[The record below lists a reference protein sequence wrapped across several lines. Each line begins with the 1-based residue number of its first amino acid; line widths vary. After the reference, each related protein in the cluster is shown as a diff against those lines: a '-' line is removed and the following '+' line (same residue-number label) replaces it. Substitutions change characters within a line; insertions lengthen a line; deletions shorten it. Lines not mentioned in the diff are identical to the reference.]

1 MSRNGK
7 YIVRLNFNG
16 WFRKVVIDDR
26 LPVSS
31 SGRVIHVVDR
41 HNPGLLWPALIEK
54 AYLKV
59 LGGYDFP
66 GSNSAT
72 DLWVLTG
79 WIPEQVFLQSDDLEP
94 ERFWKQI
101 LDAFDLGDVLITM
114 GTGKMTAE
122 TERDLG
128 LAGEHD
134 YAVLDLREVE
144 GQRLLLIKNPWCEG
158 ASWCGKTK
166 SSPGAASSERGLSE
180 LHSIESN
187 VDSAPVECSRD
198 RLNADEQLP
207 PGTFWMDIDNVLQHF
222 ESIYLNWNPGIFA
235 CRQDIHFAWNLGNQ
249 YDGRQQHRGQFASL
263 SRHPQLTVTASN
275 GGTIW
280 MLLSRHLRNATLT
293 GATELEIPG
302 SRHTIDLQGHI
313 ALAAF
318 SSQGQRVLLPEKHIQ
333 KGWFVDSPQ
342 TLIKLRDCAPGSVY
356 TIVPLEQDLAAVEH
370 TFTLSIYGNSPLVLD
385 EAAPRAPCT
394 CSLSAA
400 WTKETAGGN
409 AHSPNYPSNPQFSVA
424 VLQKLSICLMVEAA
438 SEDASVHVK
447 LVYSK
452 GRRVQEIQNR
462 DIILDSGE
470 YRKGCCV
477 ADFTQLDP
485 GQYTIICSTFEPNQV
500 GAFTLT
506 VDSSQPVRVAA
517 LPKEGAGRLRM
528 ELSTATFGVGQGKI
542 AVQLVPK
549 RLVNFYAIASQLD
562 GSSTRASANS
572 SLLRVSIE
580 SGRGPM
586 RRIYTASNGGEYADC
601 IGGVRTGGMDLA
613 PGMSRHGMP
622 SAEDERAEVV
632 DPAVNSPSSHD
643 GWTNSIPSSPD
654 DDSLDGFSETL
665 EALEEYERDP
675 DEWGAS
681 PDDLVNEPTDLESPW
696 IFNADGEEDG
706 DFSEIPFS
714 FDPEPTPPPT
724 YANGDL
730 AGDLAEGDD
739 WESASASTPAPH
751 SVDADPYDV
760 DGSQS
765 GGEVSDGSEE
775 FDDLGLDDDDLMDDD
790 QIDAA
795 DITRGSSRSTED
807 DGSNSATPVLTENSE
822 QIEQASN
829 ISRDALSSALAQAA
843 VAQKEARSHWST
855 RNDLG
860 FRRDDPRPQDLT
872 STRHDDGL
880 SVQDTPTSGSY
891 LHPQGTS
898 AIMPEPDAVDSD
910 IKGREAVQKG
920 GRGGGRVGRG
930 GGRPRGGI
938 AWALKGTSHDPAL
951 RRKEARAEMLRDRP
965 RGRGERSRG
974 RPRGRP
980 VVDPGMQFKAYQAE
994 AMSAF
999 MDGDLETAMSKA
1011 QLAVQANP
1019 EVGIAHSLLS
1029 EILRQMGREKESISA
1044 LLTGAVLDRNPDLF
1058 IKAAERT
1065 LQVAEDSA
1073 WSEAASQA
1081 MWCYSSAYNHAPRD
1095 SETSIIA
1102 RTGIRDVSN
1111 MMGDVHQARMY
1122 SKSLIRLTPT
1132 DFDNTRMYAQLC
1144 AATKDPSE
1152 IAKAKIAY
1160 ENAFETTSAEQ
1171 RNLGNLEHAWSHVN
1185 IYLELLDK
1193 LRFAAEGVRVAK
1205 RLARWVL
1212 GRKDENFWDR
1222 YADDDRE
1229 FDSTHDRRALVG
1241 EFQQGRLSR
1250 DKAFYGDG
1258 LPVEIRVKIAGFRI
1272 KMGSAH
1278 HEEAMKH
1285 LDHVLAIE
1293 HGPEDYPDLFYN
1305 IANSLRTSGLHEG
1318 ALKFYLALE
1327 PSMAEPSE
1335 SFSLGLADCYESLH
1349 RQGDAE
1355 RVYRALIARDP
1366 SNVQGRLKL
1375 ARLYEQTD
1383 CKNQALIILK
1393 EVMALGRRDAIRQAK
1408 LPVPPSSRRPGRK
1421 RVEKPVR
1428 PRLDKPAKVKE
1439 AILSKRLSSSVLPV
1453 LAPSPAE
1460 LTVARSAVSPRE
1472 QREEDV
1478 NETSQTVG
1486 GNSEMLSTCNR
1497 LNELWHVVDG
1507 EADATAVAE
1516 WMHLVT
1522 TALHEFR
1529 DERAFFAKERF
1540 TGYGKQSSRHLA
1552 GDAKMAKA
1560 KQHAFVTLNRLEPGV
1575 HHPNPVMAAEVPT
1588 SSLPTTYYTI
1598 SFHDWH
1604 RILVTLALQYA
1615 AKADQTHCYDLLRE
1629 VLPKANIYNPHPSYS
1644 RTLLAASLHCA
1655 LHFND
1660 SAYALD
1666 LARDCAQK
1674 ADFLATT
1681 PYQLL
1686 AAAARL
1692 CHGAANEFYTHATK
1706 AFMARTVKLMDFTA
1720 MPASLRNRLDFG
1732 LQTPSLHSRLAKL
1745 NHETA
1750 AALGSSS
1757 SSSAAASVAAAA
1769 IPDAGVLTI
1778 YGNTMAIS
1786 SHFTSA
1792 LPYYF
1797 RALALEP
1804 DNWSI
1809 NLCIAL
1815 TYIHQAM
1822 KRQTENRHYGIQQG
1836 LGFLQRYYDLRVT
1849 PTPGGTGPKAGH
1861 IQEAEYNRARTWH
1874 LLGLTHLAIPGYEE
1888 VLAMSAGVLAEG
1900 EREGR
1905 SEGEVEDFATEAAF
1919 ALQGIFAV
1927 GGDEEAARGVGEMWL
1942 VI

>member
-1 MSRNGK
+1 
-7 YIVRLNFNG
+7 
-16 WFRKVVIDDR
+16 
-26 LPVSS
+26 
-31 SGRVIHVVDR
+31 
-41 HNPGLLWPALIEK
+41 
-54 AYLKV
+54 
-59 LGGYDFP
+59 
-66 GSNSAT
+66 
-72 DLWVLTG
+72 
-79 WIPEQVFLQSDDLEP
+79 
-94 ERFWKQI
+94 
-101 LDAFDLGDVLITM
+101 
-114 GTGKMTAE
+114 
-122 TERDLG
+122 
-128 LAGEHD
+128 
-134 YAVLDLREVE
+134 
-144 GQRLLLIKNPWCEG
+144 
-158 ASWCGKTK
+158 
-166 SSPGAASSERGLSE
+166 
-180 LHSIESN
+180 
-187 VDSAPVECSRD
+187 
-198 RLNADEQLP
+198 
-207 PGTFWMDIDNVLQHF
+207 
-222 ESIYLNWNPGIFA
+222 
-235 CRQDIHFAWNLGNQ
+235 
-249 YDGRQQHRGQFASL
+249 
-263 SRHPQLTVTASN
+263 
-275 GGTIW
+275 
-280 MLLSRHLRNATLT
+280 
-293 GATELEIPG
+293 
-302 SRHTIDLQGHI
+302 
-313 ALAAF
+313 
-318 SSQGQRVLLPEKHIQ
+318 
-333 KGWFVDSPQ
+333 
-342 TLIKLRDCAPGSVY
+342 
-356 TIVPLEQDLAAVEH
+356 
-370 TFTLSIYGNSPLVLD
+370 
-385 EAAPRAPCT
+385 
-394 CSLSAA
+394 
-400 WTKETAGGN
+400 
-409 AHSPNYPSNPQFSVA
+409 
-424 VLQKLSICLMVEAA
+424 
-438 SEDASVHVK
+438 
-447 LVYSK
+447 
-452 GRRVQEIQNR
+452 
-462 DIILDSGE
+462 
-470 YRKGCCV
+470 
-477 ADFTQLDP
+477 
-485 GQYTIICSTFEPNQV
+485 
-500 GAFTLT
+500 
-506 VDSSQPVRVAA
+506 
-517 LPKEGAGRLRM
+517 
-528 ELSTATFGVGQGKI
+528 
-542 AVQLVPK
+542 
-549 RLVNFYAIASQLD
+549 
-562 GSSTRASANS
+562 
-572 SLLRVSIE
+572 
-580 SGRGPM
+580 
-586 RRIYTASNGGEYADC
+586 
-601 IGGVRTGGMDLA
+601 
-613 PGMSRHGMP
+613 MP
-622 SAEDERAEVV
+622 SAEDERAELV

-643 GWTNSIPSSPD
+643 GWTNSIASSSD

-681 PDDLVNEPTDLESPW
+681 PDDLANAPTEVESPW
-696 IFNADGEEDG
+696 VFDADGEEDG

-730 AGDLAEGDD
+730 AGDFAGDD
-739 WESASASTPAPH
+739 EWESESASTLAPH

-760 DGSQS
+760 DGSHS
-765 GGEVSDGSEE
+765 GSEVSDGSEE
-775 FDDLGLDDDDLMDDD
+775 FDDPALDDDELMDGD
-790 QIDAA
+790 QIDAVA
-795 DITRGSSRSTED
+795 TTRGSSRSTED
-807 DGSNSATPVLTENSE
+807 DGSNSADPVLTEHSE
-822 QIEQASN
+822 QIEQASKV
-829 ISRDALSSALAQAA
+829 SRDALSSALAQAA
-843 VAQKEARSHWST
+843 AAQKEARSHWST

-860 FRRDDPRPQDLT
+860 FRRDDPRPQDLP
-872 STRHDDGL
+872 SARHDDGL
-880 SVQDTPTSGSY
+880 SMQDTPTSGSY

-898 AIMPEPDAVDSD
+898 AVTPEDAVDPD
-910 IKGREAVQKG
+910 IKGREPVQKR
-920 GRGGGRVGRG
+920 GRGGGRGGRG

-974 RPRGRP
+974 RPRGRL
-980 VVDPGMQFKAYQAE
+980 VVDPGMQFKSYQAE

-999 MDGDLETAMSKA
+999 MDGDMETAMSKA

-1029 EILRQMGREKESISA
+1029 EILRQMSREKESISA

-1065 LQVAEDSA
+1065 LQVAEESP

-1122 SKSLIRLTPT
+1122 SKSLTRLTPT

-1160 ENAFETTSAEQ
+1160 ENAFETMSAEQ
-1171 RNLGNLEHAWSHVN
+1171 LNLGDLEQAWSHVN

-1193 LRFAAEGVRVAK
+1193 LRFAAEGVKVAK
-1205 RLARWVL
+1205 RLARWML

-1229 FDSTHDRRALVG
+1229 FDSGHDRRAFVG

-1250 DKAFYGDG
+1250 DKALYGDG
-1258 LPVEIRVKIAGFRI
+1258 LPVEIRVKVAVFRI

-1305 IANSLRTSGLHEG
+1305 TANSLRISGLHEG

-1327 PSMAEPSE
+1327 PSMPEPSE
-1335 SFSLGLADCYESLH
+1335 SFSLGLADCYECLH
-1349 RQGDAE
+1349 RQADAE
-1355 RVYRALIARDP
+1355 GVYRSLITSDP

-1375 ARLYEQTD
+1375 ARLYEQTN

-1408 LPVPPSSRRPGRK
+1408 LPMPPSSRRPGRK

-1428 PRLDKPAKVKE
+1428 PRLEKVSKAKE
-1439 AILSKRLSSSVLPV
+1439 AKLSKHLSSSVLPV
-1453 LAPSPAE
+1453 LAPAPAQ
-1460 LTVARSAVSPRE
+1460 LIVAPPAVPSRDP
-1472 QREEDV
+1472 REEDV
-1478 NETSQTVG
+1478 NETSQTLGV
-1486 GNSEMLSTCNR
+1486 NSEMLSTCNQ
-1497 LNELWHVVDG
+1497 LKELWHVVDG
-1507 EADATAVAE
+1507 EADAAAVVE
-1516 WMHLVT
+1516 WMHLAT

-1529 DERAFFAKERF
+1529 RERAFFAKERF
-1540 TGYGKQSSRHLA
+1540 AGYGKQSSRHLA
-1552 GDAKMAKA
+1552 GDAKMVKA
-1560 KQHAFVTLNRLEPGV
+1560 KQQAFVTLKRLEPEV
-1575 HHPNPVMAAEVPT
+1575 HHPNPVMGEEVP
-1588 SSLPTTYYTI
+1588 SSRLPTTYYNI

-1615 AKADQTHCYDLLRE
+1615 AQADQTHCYDLLRE
-1629 VLPKANIYNPHPSYS
+1629 VLHKANIYNPHPFFS

-1720 MPASLRNRLDFG
+1720 MPVSLRDRLDFG
-1732 LQTPSLHSRLAKL
+1732 LQTPSLLSRLAKL
-1745 NHETA
+1745 NVETA
-1750 AALGSSS
+1750 AAAAALGPSSSS
-1757 SSSAAASVAAAA
+1757 SSSAVVVAAAA

-1797 RALALEP
+1797 RALALES

-1836 LGFLQRYYDLRVT
+1836 LGFLQRYYDLRT
-1849 PTPGGTGPKAGH
+1849 TGTSLGGPDGGGSGGVKAGH

-1874 LLGLTHLAIPGYEE
+1874 LLGLTHLAIPGYEK
-1888 VLAMSAGVLAEG
+1888 VLAMSAGVLAEAEAEA
-1900 EREGR
+1900 EREGGKEGGR
-1905 SEGEVEDFATEAAF
+1905 REAGEVEDFATEAAF

-1927 GGDEEAARGVGEMWL
+1927 VGDWEAARGVGEMWL